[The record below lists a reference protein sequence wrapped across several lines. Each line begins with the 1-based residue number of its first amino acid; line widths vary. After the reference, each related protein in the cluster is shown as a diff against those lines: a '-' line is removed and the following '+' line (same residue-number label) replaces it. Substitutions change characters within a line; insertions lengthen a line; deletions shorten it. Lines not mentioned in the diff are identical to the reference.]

1 VTDAADERLAAYV
14 AELFAREDA
23 ALRAV
28 RAGHGPADLPPINVS
43 AEEGAVLGLLLR
55 LIGARQV
62 LEVGTLGGYSGIWIA
77 RALPVGGRLTTIE
90 GSEKHAAFARQSFAR
105 AGVADRVELLLGE
118 ALDTLETLA
127 GPYDAVF
134 LDADKA
140 PLARYFTAAMRL
152 LRVGGLLLCDNT
164 FMHGRVADPAARDA
178 DVKGM
183 RAFNRL
189 VAADPRLVAA
199 VIPVRDG
206 LLAALKVGV

>member
-1 VTDAADERLAAYV
+1 VTAAADDRLAAYMTK
-14 AELFAREDA
+14 LFAREDA

-28 RAGHGPADLPPINVS
+28 RTGLGPADLPSINIS
-43 AEEGAVLGLLLR
+43 AEEGAILALLLR
-55 LIGARQV
+55 LIGARRV
-62 LEVGTLGGYSGIWIA
+62 LEIGTLGGYSGIWLA
-77 RALPVGGRLTTIE
+77 RALPPGGRLTTIE
-90 GSEKHAAFARQSFAR
+90 GSEKHAAYARRSFAR
-105 AGVADRVELLLGE
+105 AGIADRVELLLGE
-118 ALDTLETLA
+118 ALDTLERLD

-140 PLARYFTAAMRL
+140 PLPDYFVAAMRL

-164 FMHGRVADPAARDA
+164 FMHGRVADPAARGA

-189 VAADPRLVAA
+189 VARDPRLAPA

-206 LLAALKVGV
+206 LLAALRVAP

>member
-1 VTDAADERLAAYV
+1 VTDDDRLTAYL
-14 AELFAREDA
+14 AKLFAREDA
-23 ALRAV
+23 ALKAV
-28 RAGHGPADLPPINVS
+28 RAGHAPADLPAINVS

-55 LIGARQV
+55 LIGARRV

-77 RALPVGGRLTTIE
+77 RALPPGGRLTTIE
-90 GSEKHAAFARQSFAR
+90 GSEKHAAFARRSFAR
-105 AGVADRVELLLGE
+105 SGVADRVELLLGE
-118 ALDTLETLA
+118 ALDTMETLA

-140 PLARYFTAAMRL
+140 PLARYFALAMRL

-164 FMHGRVADPAARDA
+164 FMHGRVADPRARDA

-189 VAADPRLVAA
+189 VAGDRRLVAA

-206 LLAALKVGV
+206 LLAALKVAA